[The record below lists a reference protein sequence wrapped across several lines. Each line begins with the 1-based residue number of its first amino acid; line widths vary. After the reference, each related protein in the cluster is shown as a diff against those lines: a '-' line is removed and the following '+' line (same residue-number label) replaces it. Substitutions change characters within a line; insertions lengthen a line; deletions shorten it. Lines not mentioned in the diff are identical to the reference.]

1 MTDALKTVR
10 TRKGYTSTPQTQK
23 ISEDQV
29 KNNAGGYVYKVDGI
43 DRVRRFLVLGSD
55 SSYYQSGANL
65 SKENAD
71 NIIKVIESS
80 PEGHKAVVDAVVE
93 ISTQGRAPKQ
103 NAGIFTLAVA
113 TAYGE
118 VEGRRYAVSKLN
130 EVART
135 GTTLFLFMEYV
146 EQFRGWGRALRN
158 ALANWYADKAT
169 DKLAYQAVKYRSRGT
184 KNHRKALIVGH
195 PKGLDSELSNWIL
208 GYDFDIDKA
217 PAIVQ
222 GFEKAKRAS
231 ASELPALIKEFGLT
245 WEMIPTEHLNDV
257 KVWEALLDGNV
268 PLGALVRQ
276 LPRLTQIGIIK
287 PLSKH
292 SKAIVARLNDAEEI
306 KRSRL
311 HPLNLL
317 VAAQTYGNG
326 RSERGAGTWSPDRNI
341 VAALEKSFYLAYGNV
356 TPTGKNIIL
365 ALDVSGSMGWSTC
378 AGAPITPAKAVAALS
393 LVFANTEENTH
404 TVGFARSVVDLGI
417 NKTDSLETAMRKA
430 ASHNFGSTNC
440 AAAIQY
446 ATANELDVDA
456 FIVMTDNDTYGGNA
470 HVTEALETYRR
481 KTGNQDV
488 KLVVLATS
496 ASGFSIADPKD
507 PMRQL
512 DIAGFDTATPQIVSE
527 FVRGF

>member
-1 MTDALKTVR
+1 MTDSLKTVR
-10 TRKGYTSTPQTQK
+10 TRKGYTSTPQNQK

-29 KNNAGGYVYKVDGI
+29 KNNAGGHVYKVDGM
-43 DRVRRFLVLGSD
+43 DRVRRFLILGSD
-55 SSYYQSGANL
+55 SNYYESGKDL
-65 SKENAD
+65 SKANAD

-103 NAGIFTLAVA
+103 NPGIFALAVA
-113 TAYGE
+113 SAYGE
-118 VEGRRYAVSKLN
+118 VEGRRYALSKLN

-158 ALANWYADKAT
+158 ALANWYSDKAT
-169 DKLAYQAVKYRSRGT
+169 DQIAYQAVKYRNRGT

-195 PKGLDSELSNWIL
+195 PKGLDEQLSKWIL
-208 GYDFDIDKA
+208 GHDFDIDKT
-217 PAIVQ
+217 PALVQ
-222 GFEKAKRAS
+222 GFEKAKVAS
-231 ASELPALIKEFGLT
+231 ASELPALIKEHGLT

-276 LPRLTQIGIIK
+276 LPRLTQIGVIK

-292 SKAIVARLNDAEEI
+292 SKAIAQRLTDADEI
-306 KRSRL
+306 KKSRL

-317 VAAQTYGNG
+317 VAGETYGKG
-326 RSERGAGTWSPDRNI
+326 HSLRGSSTWNPDRKI
-341 VAALEKSFYLAYGNV
+341 VDALEKAFYLAYGNV
-356 TPTGKNIIL
+356 EATGKNIL
-365 ALDVSGSMGWSTC
+365 AALDISGSMSWNDC
-378 AGAPITPAKAVAALS
+378 AGAPITAAKAVAALS
-393 LVFANTEENTH
+393 LVFANVEENTH
-404 TVGFARSVVDLGI
+404 IVGFAYDVVDLGI
-417 NKTDSLETAMRKA
+417 SASDSLESAMRKA
-430 ASHNFGSTNC
+430 DSHNFGSTNC
-440 AAAIQY
+440 AAAIEY
-446 ATANELDVDA
+446 ATKNQLEVDA
-456 FIVMTDNDTYGGNA
+456 FLVMTDNETWNGGT

-488 KLVVLATS
+488 KLIVLATT

-512 DIAGFDTATPQIVSE
+512 DVSGFDTATPQIVSE